1 MQRKLTFMLIF
12 LVAGIFSLY
21 ADNVQVTRRL
31 NITKQLR
38 VTDNSSFHSNGY
50 ERLIVNHASGQ
61 NAISYLYFLPDY
73 SCISQLT
80 SANLVF
86 EVKQNSNATFRVVPM
101 EKWPAFKSYEF
112 TSKEEGNLGCILVKT
127 DYINLSD
134 TIQKINEKSTY
145 IEFVPKS
152 EALTNKMLSIDV
164 STFFN
169 SNKVSPLILAINK
182 ANNITGALHFIGAL
196 LPNSQNANEAYIE
209 LTYSVPSEDLTTTMH
224 MEGYKSYYDP
234 HFARKVDAH
243 TVAYVAKTTNQT
255 NTVRLVP
262 IADGIIP
269 AGTPVILKTNQHD
282 ANNYH
287 LSLIAN
293 SDIDPIDDNLLKVS
307 DENTS
312 INAYRLGWK
321 EDIGV
326 GFFLFDFRT
335 TTQSGVVYLDPSD
348 VNTTNASEI
357 HFIIDDS
364 NSIEALPIDGSID
377 AQVYNLTGA
386 SCTSMQSG
394 KIYIQNRKIVIKP

>member
-1 MQRKLTFMLIF
+1 MQRKLSFMLF
-12 LVAGIFSLY
+12 LLVAGIFSLH

-38 VTDNSSFHSNGY
+38 VTDNEAYYNFSEG
-50 ERLIVNHASGQ
+50 RLIVDCNSGK
-61 NAISYLYFLPDY
+61 NAISYIQFHNVIKTTQHLSSAQLFFKVKLSSTGKFCISLADSWPNWNSYSQKKDSANSAAILVDNSLSDLISSIKDAAGSDSVEFLPVSKDNIQSVNILKIIETVGNSPINLCFWKPQTGNTPLYFRGVQVDKDPE
-73 SCISQLT
+73 S
-80 SANLVF
+80 
-86 EVKQNSNATFRVVPM
+86 
-101 EKWPAFKSYEF
+101 
-112 TSKEEGNLGCILVKT
+112 
-127 DYINLSD
+127 
-134 TIQKINEKSTY
+134 
-145 IEFVPKS
+145 
-152 EALTNKMLSIDV
+152 
-164 STFFN
+164 
-169 SNKVSPLILAINK
+169 
-182 ANNITGALHFIGAL
+182 
-196 LPNSQNANEAYIE
+196 YIE
-209 LTYSVPSEDLTTTMH
+209 LTYSVPSENLTTTMH

-243 TVAYVAKTTNQT
+243 TVAYLAQTTNQT

-262 IADGIIP
+262 ISDGIIP

-287 LSLIAN
+287 LSLMAN

-312 INAYRLGWK
+312 ISNAYRLGWK
-321 EDIGV
+321 EGIGV
-326 GFFLFDFRT
+326 GFFLFDFST
-335 TTQSGVVYLDPSD
+335 SSQSGVVYLDPSD

-364 NSIEALPIDGSID
+364 NGIEALPTDSSID
-377 AQVYNLTGA
+377 AQVYDLTGA